1 MRLLTEAIIKKFP
14 KLYANE
20 GKNLAD
26 VPVILKIFNPR
37 GAGTWFLT
45 EFDGDD
51 IFFGLCCI
59 QCPELG
65 YVSLTELKSIGYLER
80 DLYYRGSLQDAMTS
94 EGL

>member
-1 MRLLTEAIIKKFP
+1 MRLLTQDIIKKFP

-59 QCPELG
+59 QEAELG

-80 DLYYRGSLQDAMTS
+80 DRHYKGSLQAAMTG